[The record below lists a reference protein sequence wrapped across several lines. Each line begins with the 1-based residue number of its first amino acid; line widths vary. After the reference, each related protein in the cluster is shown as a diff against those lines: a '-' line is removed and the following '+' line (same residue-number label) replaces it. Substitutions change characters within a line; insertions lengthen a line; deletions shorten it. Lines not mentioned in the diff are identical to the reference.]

1 MIAYNLP
8 VRSSVLL
15 LVCFAVAA
23 SLRASVPAAAPP
35 AKFNPSVVSSHF
47 SDLNSLR
54 ARQQFDLTAAP
65 VDGQSFYVEFYD
77 AQASPVRIQRKG
89 GIIHW
94 FTTAIKKTA
103 HKVNLIPD

>member
-1 MIAYNLP
+1 MRIISL
-8 VRSSVLL
+8 VRSILIL
-15 LVCFAVAA
+15 ICFAVAA
-23 SLRASVPAAAPP
+23 GLHASVPAAAPA
-35 AKFNPSVVSSHF
+35 AKFNPASVSTHF
-47 SDLNSLR
+47 GDLNSLR
-54 ARQQFDLTAAP
+54 ARQQFGLTASP

-77 AQASPVRIQRKG
+77 PQTSPGRVQRKG